1 MGNAVATAVAFEA
14 GLAVV
19 AIGIAALL
27 GWPSPLA
34 PAGRVDRSVGIQ
46 LVIGT
51 LAALPMVV
59 AFLLLERRP
68 PGWFS
73 DVRQEATHL
82 AASLFRGAGVAQ
94 LLLVSAVAGIGEELL
109 FRGLLIGSVSQGAG
123 IGLPA
128 ALVLSSVI
136 FGLAH
141 PISRSYAVVA
151 GAVGLYLGATYL
163 WSGGVLAPIVA
174 HGLYD
179 FVALWHLLRQ
189 KNDDDP
195 PARGDDERLDETK
208 AAGRESPEEE

>member
-1 MGNAVATAVAFEA
+1 LRNAVATAVAFEG
-14 GLAVV
+14 GLALLALGV
-19 AIGIAALL
+19 AALL
-27 GWPSPLA
+27 GWPSPTA
-34 PAGRVDRSVGIQ
+34 PAGRVDRSVEIQ
-46 LVIGT
+46 IVIGT
-51 LAALPMVV
+51 LAALPMVG

-73 DVRQEATHL
+73 DVRQEATRL
-82 AASLFRGAGVAQ
+82 AGSLFRRASVAQ

-128 ALVLSSVI
+128 ALVLSSVV

-151 GAVGLYLGATYL
+151 GVVGMYLGTTYL

-179 FVALWHLLRQ
+179 FVALWYLLRELS
-189 KNDDDP
+189 DDDVP
-195 PARGDDERLDETK
+195 DAGSQRLDEAET
-208 AAGRESPEEE
+208 ASGERSEEE

>member
-1 MGNAVATAVAFEA
+1 LGNAVATAVAFEA

-82 AASLFRGAGVAQ
+82 AARLFRGAGVAQ

-151 GAVGLYLGATYL
+151 GAVGLYLGAIYL
-163 WSGGVLAPIVA
+163 WSGGVLAPTVA

-179 FVALWHLLRQ
+179 FVALWYLLRK
-189 KNDDDP
+189 KNDDEA
-195 PARGDDERLDETK
+195 PAPGDDDLDETE
-208 AAGRESPEEE
+208 AAGRESPKEE

>member
-19 AIGIAALL
+19 AIAVAALL

-34 PAGRVDRSVGIQ
+34 RVGSAHPSIQAQLAIGVISSV
-46 LVIGT
+46 
-51 LAALPMVV
+51 PMVM
-59 AFLLLERRP
+59 AFMLLETVPSRLL
-68 PGWFS
+68 S
-73 DVRQEATHL
+73 DLRKQAAHL
-82 AASLFRGAGVAQ
+82 AVGLFRGATIPQ

-109 FRGLLIGSVSQGAG
+109 FRGLLIGSLIEGTGVG
-123 IGLPA
+123 IPV
-128 ALVLSSVI
+128 ALVVSSGV

-151 GAVGLYLGATYL
+151 GAVGLYLGGTYL

-179 FVALWHLLRQ
+179 FVALWYLLR
-189 KNDDDP
+189 KKSDDEAPAPGDDD
-195 PARGDDERLDETK
+195 LDEAE